1 MTFANLFPVLC
12 FSQSMLMSIE
22 INRNRLH
29 VLRSL
34 WSSIFIDIS
43 NLSID
48 SYWQISSTTDL
59 STSFPM
65 IDFRSTCDVPK
76 RLNVFNMNK
85 CEPTIY
91 SQLFPSLASFLYRPA
106 NQMIKFPP
114 VAETPYELDFTT
126 AITWESE
133 NTRSEDSVRHF
144 PLVAF
149 SLSCFSCETYKRPQ
163 TEIKLSLYHFSKK
176 FSLYHRTRKSK
187 KNQK

>member
-1 MTFANLFPVLC
+1 MSWDHCDLRFLSTYQTN
-12 FSQSMLMSIE
+12 QSTVTDKYRALPTYRLAFRWSIFDRHVTSRNAWTSSIW
-22 INRNRLH
+22 INR
-29 VLRSL
+29 
-34 WSSIFIDIS
+34 
-43 NLSID
+43 
-48 SYWQISSTTDL
+48 
-59 STSFPM
+59 
-65 IDFRSTCDVPK
+65 
-76 RLNVFNMNK
+76 
-85 CEPTIY
+85 EPTIY

-144 PLVAF
+144 PLVAS

-176 FSLYHRTRKSK
+176 FSLYYRTRKSK

>member
-59 STSFPM
+59 STSVPM

-91 SQLFPSLASFLYRPA
+91 SQLFPSLASFVYQPA

-114 VAETPYELDFTT
+114 VADSLWARLHNSYYLR
-126 AITWESE
+126 IWEYAFWRFCPPFS
-133 NTRSEDSVRHF
+133 TCSVLAVLLFLRD
-144 PLVAF
+144 L
-149 SLSCFSCETYKRPQ
+149 
-163 TEIKLSLYHFSKK
+163 
-176 FSLYHRTRKSK
+176 
-187 KNQK
+187 